1 MAFASLRINEPG
13 IVVDAEEL
21 CPRAFAS
28 KAEEL
33 ASFAP
38 GPLESTV
45 ASLGCL
51 SSAMIGEF

>member
-1 MAFASLRINEPG
+1 MALASLRTNGPG
-13 IVVDAEEL
+13 VVVDAVEL
-21 CPRAFAS
+21 CPRWFAS